1 MEHPFQSEI
10 LARLEKGESLLSIC
24 KTHGFPH
31 ESTVRNW
38 ARTDEEFFTKYA
50 CARDLGLDA
59 MADEVQAIASGALDK
74 DDVPRARLEFDA
86 KRWYLSKLAPK
97 RYGDRIEQRI
107 SDPEGNAL
115 KIVVTGIRPT
125 DDNTA

>member
-1 MEHPFQSEI
+1 MEHKNEAEI
-10 LARLEKGESLLSIC
+10 IARLETGESLLSIC
-24 KTHGFPH
+24 KTPGFPA

-38 ARTDEEFFTKYA
+38 ALTDETFFAKYA
-50 CARDLGLDA
+50 RARDLGLDA
-59 MADEVQAIASGALDK
+59 LADEVMSIGSGALDK

-97 RYGDRIEQRI
+97 RYGDRIENRLAG
-107 SDPEGNAL
+107 PEGEAL

-125 DDNTA
+125 EENSK